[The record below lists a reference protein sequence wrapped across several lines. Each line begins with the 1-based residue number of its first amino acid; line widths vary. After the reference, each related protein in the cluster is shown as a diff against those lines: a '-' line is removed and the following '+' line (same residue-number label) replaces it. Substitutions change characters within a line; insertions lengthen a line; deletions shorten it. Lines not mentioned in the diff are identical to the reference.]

1 MGSAYKF
8 IDYFREFGL
17 TFFNPFAVPLAVL
30 LAALEFAVGACILF
44 GLFRRAATTIGL
56 LFMLFFTPLT
66 LYLAIANPV
75 KDCGCFGDA
84 LILTN
89 WETFY
94 KNIILLSLAIFL
106 FINRNDL
113 TSPFRKSLRWIV
125 AIYVILFPIGISQ
138 IGLSYLPILDFR
150 SFRTG
155 VNIPEAMQGSMAEA
169 TYVLVYEK
177 NGEKKEFTLDNYPAE
192 DSTWVFVETRTI
204 LPEGTKEAS
213 IKDFFL
219 TDLAGE
225 DITSEILQNPDY
237 TFLLIS
243 PDWSSADENY
253 IDRIN
258 DLYDYAS
265 EKGYLF
271 YGVSV
276 NDMQKQ
282 TEWTEGTGAEYP
294 FIYSDATILETI
306 IRPNPGIVLLK
317 NGTIVWK
324 KNSAHLPDEKTL
336 ESSLRDFEQG
346 RMKKSNDKTIILFVV
361 LLFFGPILVLLCF
374 EKTFSFLHRKKG

>member
-150 SFRTG
+150 PFRTG